1 MVWEGISLDTDL
13 LRGSPSPLTIRPC
26 DGALVSEFLL
36 LRDIAQSDAASVL
49 DDKDIN
55 ATGVSPESNPSVD
68 CPGADWGPNPGL
80 PEHHPCFD
88 QVYCVLNL
96 SNFTCVSSNLPDLT
110 VVKPPQHHDEGR
122 NEDPTNGC
130 NTSWKVM
137 EIKNK

>member
-55 ATGVSPESNPSVD
+55 ATGVSPESNPST
-68 CPGADWGPNPGL
+68 
-80 PEHHPCFD
+80 
-88 QVYCVLNL
+88 QVSTVQELTEALIQVSQNTIHVLTR
-96 SNFTCVSSNLPDLT
+96 FIVC
-110 VVKPPQHHDEGR
+110 
-122 NEDPTNGC
+122 
-130 NTSWKVM
+130 
-137 EIKNK
+137 